1 MESSQKFLLFV
12 FTIFFIII
20 NLNSCSTPLPTI
32 STLSIEDKELRI
44 IYLDYGTLS
53 DDVCIYNLID
63 SSKSVLLEIPLTV
76 EFPFASGF
84 AVLPSF
90 SNDGKYI
97 IKNKSG
103 LILTGPTWGREVNF
117 EVYDLINDT
126 SIMESSSYSPGTKYE
141 AELRSIQWDYTNDA
155 FYIIQDDTIKKQYIN
170 NNSVALLFIENI
182 KDYSVSPSEEYIVA
196 SDGAEAILYKNGKE
210 FSRIDLDKTLGQFK
224 YIHSFSWLG
233 EKVAFSVG
241 WSIYL
246 FDFDLGVSQKI
257 ECDSEIFDLLWL
269 NENELFFVEGRYP
282 SDLAQMESTKSYK
295 IVHMNLLSGVTNTIY
310 ERISQSP
317 LHIKLNLSPSGKLL
331 LFSDRGINSSDSKIK
346 LLTLDGKQMSELI
359 EGSLPKII
367 Q

>member
-44 IYLDYGTLS
+44 IYLDYGSLS

-117 EVYDLINDT
+117 EVYNLINDT
-126 SIMESSSYSPGTKYE
+126 SIMESSSYSPSTKYE
-141 AELRSIQWDYTNDA
+141 EELRSIQWDYTSDA
-155 FYIIQDDTIKKQYIN
+155 FYVIQDDTIKKQYIN
-170 NNSVALLFIENI
+170 YNSDALLFVENI

-196 SDGAEAILYKNGKE
+196 SDGNEAILYKNGEE
-210 FSRIDLDKTLGQFK
+210 FQ
-224 YIHSFSWLG
+224 
-233 EKVAFSVG
+233 E
-241 WSIYL
+241 
-246 FDFDLGVSQKI
+246 
-257 ECDSEIFDLLWL
+257 
-269 NENELFFVEGRYP
+269 
-282 SDLAQMESTKSYK
+282 
-295 IVHMNLLSGVTNTIY
+295 
-310 ERISQSP
+310 
-317 LHIKLNLSPSGKLL
+317 
-331 LFSDRGINSSDSKIK
+331 
-346 LLTLDGKQMSELI
+346 
-359 EGSLPKII
+359 
-367 Q
+367 

>member
-1 MESSQKFLLFV
+1 MESSQKFSLFV
-12 FTIFFIII
+12 FTIFLIII
-20 NLNSCSTPLPTI
+20 SINSCSTPLPTI
-32 STLSIEDKELRI
+32 SNFSIEDKELRI
-44 IYLDYGTLS
+44 IYLDYGSLS
-53 DDVCIYNLID
+53 DDVCTYNLID

-155 FYIIQDDTIKKQYIN
+155 FYVIQDDTIKKQYIN
-170 NNSVALLFIENI
+170 YNSDALLFLENI

-196 SDGAEAILYKNGKE
+196 SDGNEAILYKNGKE
-210 FSRIDLDKTLGQFK
+210 FSRIDLDNMSGQFK

-233 EKVAFSVG
+233 DKVAFSVG

-246 FDFDLGVSQKI
+246 FNFDSGKSQII
-257 ECDSEIFDLLWL
+257 ECDSEVFDLLL
-269 NENELFFVEGRYP
+269 YNENELFFVEGRYP
-282 SDLAQMESTKSYK
+282 SDLAQMNIPNHTRLHTLTFHQ
-295 IVHMNLLSGVTNTIY
+295 VLPMLSMK
-310 ERISQSP
+310 E
-317 LHIKLNLSPSGKLL
+317 
-331 LFSDRGINSSDSKIK
+331 
-346 LLTLDGKQMSELI
+346 
-359 EGSLPKII
+359 
-367 Q
+367 